1 MIRASSSW
9 ASNWTGSPVRLC
21 PVTWTP
27 VARFV
32 GAYGP
37 RIDRQPSS
45 RISSPVSPLT
55 VGFTRARAPVPSPS
69 SNTNSRMDRPICGA
83 ASPTPGAS
91 YIVSIMSSTSRNR
104 ATSNCSTGF
113 AGCRSTGSPSC
124 RMGRMAMEVALLL
137 CAGPAV
143 HPEANPH
150 RCGSASTRAT
160 IPRPARSR
168 TALPNAASPWGRT
181 VTKHTVC
188 PSAPEAS
195 SVTGSRARRW
205 SSSSAD
211 PATRNTGWPTGN
223 PARSRRGRSAR
234 WNRPGLPATSAC
246 TAASLGLLVWTM
258 TRPEGRAH
266 PAASIHSAR
275 DRSAAAS
282 PGRRAARSAS
292 RMPTRSSPGGGTS
305 FTASG
310 PPTTIPAH
318 GSAPPVPRRTGTE
331 ATRAAHSSTR
341 STPPRAMPNTRP
353 PQLAQRPGASHTTHR
368 VSPASSRM
376 VPPHDAHRAG
386 SPHERHTLATP
397 YPGSGWYRNPRRAP
411 FTAPTSRGARP
422 SGPGRT
428 TSTGGQARP
437 DGATSGAPVA
447 TASPLGHRAAI
458 TQTAPSRPARATATS
473 RTWYAGDRSS
483 RCPGWLS
490 REIHTRPRCGTGANT
505 AGRVPTT
512 TRKRP
517 SAMSSHIRYRPRW
530 DPPTYSATR
539 SPKASATAA
548 AVAGSGSASG
558 TTTMA
563 DRVPA
568 TASPTAST
576 ARACSSSGAGR
587 TTKAPAPPDSPAT
600 RGPAPRYRSSTAP
613 AGRPGDAS
621 GGGAAG
627 GRSLSSPAT
636 RGGEARPMIVARGAT
651 YRSLIH
657 RNSASSRPSKK
668 RTGETTFRTFA
679 IRGGTSSV
687 GPRTHPRVSRPWNGT
702 WTSEP
707 IPAPSE
713 SSRRYVNAR
722 SSARTGRSTQTATGP
737 LRSWDGFVG
746 GAGLLG
752 GPAEVVGAVGL
763 LPGEAL
769 PPEVTVRRGLAI
781 QRPAEIEVP
790 DDRGGP
796 EVEHVLHRG
805 QDPLR
810 RDLLGPEA
818 VHGHR
823 HGVRRPDGVRHL
835 ELEPVGQARRD
846 DVLGHVTGHVRRGA
860 IHLRGVLAGEAAA
873 AVGGH
878 AAVRIDHDLAPGEA
892 GVGLGAADLEP
903 PGGVH
908 QDPDRLGIE
917 VVELPEH
924 GVDDLGLHVG
934 LQEALQVHLLAV
946 LGGDEDGVHPDRAV
960 PLVLDGHLALPV
972 GPQIRDDARLA
983 DVGESLGQPV
993 GHGDRQRHE
1002 LLGVP
1007 AGEPEHHALVARPDR
1022 VQVVVGSFLDLTGPI
1037 DAQGDVGG
1045 LLLDRRDHTARR
1057 AVDPEL
1063 RVRVADLVDGPPDD
1077 LWDVH
1082 VGLRGDLSGH
1092 DHQARGDEGL
1102 AGHPPVRVALE
1113 DGVQDRVGDLVGE
1126 L

>member
-124 RMGRMAMEVALLL
+124 RMGRMAMDVALLL
-137 CAGPAV
+137 CSGPAV

-223 PARSRRGRSAR
+223 PARSRRGMSAR
-234 WNRPGLPATSAC
+234 WNRPWLPATSAC
-246 TAASLGLLVWTM
+246 TAASLGRLDWTM

-428 TSTGGQARP
+428 TPPGGQARP
-437 DGATSGAPVA
+437 DGATSGAPV
-447 TASPLGHRAAI
+447 
-458 TQTAPSRPARATATS
+458 
-473 RTWYAGDRSS
+473 
-483 RCPGWLS
+483 
-490 REIHTRPRCGTGANT
+490 
-505 AGRVPTT
+505 
-512 TRKRP
+512 
-517 SAMSSHIRYRPRW
+517 
-530 DPPTYSATR
+530 
-539 SPKASATAA
+539 ATAA

-627 GRSLSSPAT
+627 ERSLSSPAT

-657 RNSASSRPSKK
+657 RNSASNRPSKK

-846 DVLGHVTGHVRRGA
+846 DVLGHVTGHV
-860 IHLRGVLAGEAAA
+860 
-873 AVGGH
+873 
-878 AAVRIDHDLAPGEA
+878 
-892 GVGLGAADLEP
+892 
-903 PGGVH
+903 
-908 QDPDRLGIE
+908 
-917 VVELPEH
+917 
-924 GVDDLGLHVG
+924 
-934 LQEALQVHLLAV
+934 
-946 LGGDEDGVHPDRAV
+946 
-960 PLVLDGHLALPV
+960 
-972 GPQIRDDARLA
+972 
-983 DVGESLGQPV
+983 
-993 GHGDRQRHE
+993 
-1002 LLGVP
+1002 
-1007 AGEPEHHALVARPDR
+1007 
-1022 VQVVVGSFLDLTGPI
+1022 
-1037 DAQGDVGG
+1037 
-1045 LLLDRRDHTARR
+1045 
-1057 AVDPEL
+1057 
-1063 RVRVADLVDGPPDD
+1063 
-1077 LWDVH
+1077 
-1082 VGLRGDLSGH
+1082 
-1092 DHQARGDEGL
+1092 
-1102 AGHPPVRVALE
+1102 
-1113 DGVQDRVGDLVGE
+1113 
-1126 L
+1126 